1 MNRMAFVL
9 IVIAVLY
16 VLRDRLPGPLFR
28 LPGDIEIHGER
39 FHLFIPIVTCLLIS
53 LVLSFLLSMFGQR

>member
-16 VLRDRLPGPLFR
+16 LLRDWLPGPLFR

-39 FHLFIPIVTCLLIS
+39 FHLFIPIATCLLIS
-53 LVLSFLLSMFGQR
+53 LILSFLFSLFGHR